1 MAEVVVY
8 RKRTV
13 VSALMMLFAL
23 ALGASGYVLVS
34 MNQNE
39 GALPEGWPTALAF
52 WFGIGAFA
60 WGIVRWRLPYADP
73 LLLPVVFLLNG
84 LGLSMIY
91 RLDQAD
97 GLASAS
103 LQLKWLMA
111 SMAVFAAV
119 VFLLRDHRIL
129 QRYTYL
135 WFVAGFALLL
145 APLIPG
151 LGKENHGARIWIQVG
166 SFSFQPAEI
175 AKIVLSIAFAAYLVE
190 KRDVLATAGRRF
202 LGIDFPRPRDLGP
215 IGIAWAF
222 SLLILVFEKDLGTTL
237 LFFGLFVAML
247 YVATERPSWA
257 ILGVL
262 MVAVLGV
269 LGYTMFDH
277 VQTRFSSWLNPF
289 SDYDRNLQ
297 VISAQFGFAWG
308 GLFGTGWGLGRP
320 YLTPLA
326 KNDFIGAALGEE
338 IGLYGLCAVIVLFGV
353 IVARVLRAALGSNE
367 PFGKLLATGLAFA
380 FALQVFIILGGITR
394 LLPLTG
400 LTTPFVSQGGSSLI
414 SNYILLALMLTI
426 TNQVRKP
433 QQAAPAGEFASLSA
447 DATQALP
454 VVRTPLSS
462 SPAEAPR
469 PDPADFGAVEPAAL
483 PADGVHAPRPGA
495 AADTDAGDEDTGDA
509 EPTVAQHYAADTD
522 TDPDADEPTIAQ
534 PLTER
539 PGGAARAS
547 DPARPEGGTA

>member
-1 MAEVVVY
+1 MTEVVVY
-8 RKRTV
+8 RKRTT

-23 ALGASGYVLVS
+23 ALGCAGYLMVS
-34 MNQNE
+34 MNQND
-39 GALPEGWPTALAF
+39 GALPQNWPTALAI
-52 WFGIGAFA
+52 WFGLGALA
-60 WGIVRWRLPYADP
+60 WGVVRWRLPYADP

-97 GLASAS
+97 GKASAQ
-103 LQLKWLMA
+103 LQLTWLA
-111 SMAVFAAV
+111 LAIGVFCVVV
-119 VFLLRDHRIL
+119 VFLRDHRVL

-135 WFVAGFALLL
+135 WFVAGFLLL
-145 APLIPG
+145 LSPLVPG
-151 LGKENHGARIWIQVG
+151 LGKENFGARIWIQVG
-166 SFSFQPAEI
+166 SFSFQPSEI
-175 AKIVLSIAFAAYLVE
+175 AKIVLSIAFASYLVE

-202 LGIDFPRPRDLGP
+202 VGIDFPRPRDLGP
-215 IGIAWAF
+215 IGVAWVF

-262 MVAVLGV
+262 MVGVLGV
-269 LGYTMFDH
+269 VGYSMFDH

-289 SDYDRNLQ
+289 SDYDKNLQ

-326 KNDFIGAALGEE
+326 KNDFIGAAIGEE
-338 IGLYGLCAVIVLFGV
+338 LGLYGLCAMTVLFGV
-353 IVARVLRAALGSNE
+353 IVARVLRAALGASE

-414 SNYILLALMLTI
+414 SNYLLLALMLII
-426 TNQVRKP
+426 THQVRRP
-433 QQAAPAGEFASLSA
+433 QSRVPAGEFASLSA
-447 DATQALP
+447 EATQSLP
-454 VVRTPLSS
+454 TIRPD
-462 SPAEAPR
+462 AAAAPR
-469 PDPADFGAVEPAAL
+469 PDPADFGAEEPL
-483 PADGVHAPRPGA
+483 GP
-495 AADTDAGDEDTGDA
+495 DA
-509 EPTVAQHYAADTD
+509 PTVAQPVAT
-522 TDPDADEPTIAQ
+522 PTS
-534 PLTER
+534 PTE
-539 PGGAARAS
+539 A
-547 DPARPEGGTA
+547 PARQEGTA